1 MDLLRTSAVLLGL
14 SVALGPAL
22 ARADPPPAK
31 AASSAEH
38 ARAVKQAA
46 ALNDEAW
53 ALYEQGR
60 YRAAVAKLEE
70 AVRIDPGG
78 KDLVYNLALI
88 HEKLADFDDA
98 TTHYKR
104 YLEMETE
111 PKARARVQ
119 QSLRRVEGARR
130 ERAERG
136 APAAGPLAPESA
148 PAPPPPAPPRPV
160 RPWVVATGTIAATA
174 FLLGGVFA
182 VAAVARSPG
191 SSPRTGGG
199 ISVQDLQEDARVAHA
214 DAMVADVS
222 FLIAAAATGTA
233 TFLYFSTP
241 RGGPA
246 AATARL
252 SMGPGGLGVSF

>member
-1 MDLLRTSAVLLGL
+1 MLLGL
-14 SVALGPAL
+14 AVALGPGV
-22 ARADPPPAK
+22 ARADPPQAK
-31 AASSAEH
+31 VASSAEH
-38 ARAVKQAA
+38 DRAVKQAA

-53 ALYEQGR
+53 SLYEQGR
-60 YRAAVAKLEE
+60 YRAAVEKLDE

-98 TTHYKR
+98 TAYYKR

-111 PKARARVQ
+111 PKAKARVQ
-119 QSLRRVEGARR
+119 ASLRRVEGAKR

-136 APAAGPLAPESA
+136 LTPGSLAPEST
-148 PAPPPPAPPRPV
+148 PAPSPPPPPRPV
-160 RPWVVATGTIAATA
+160 RPWVVATGAVAATA
-174 FLLGGVFA
+174 FLLGGIFA
-182 VAAVARSPG
+182 IAAVSRSPG

-199 ISVQDLQEDARVAHA
+199 ISVQDLMDDARVAHA
-214 DAMVADVS
+214 DAMVADIS

-241 RGGPA
+241 RSAPA
-246 AATARL
+246 AATAARL
-252 SMGPGGLGVSF
+252 SVGPGGLKVSF